1 MYTNL
6 PAISQ
11 KLSKLDIQTLA
22 IQSGFIRS
30 TPQKISPYQLVLSFM
45 MSIGQVC
52 FSLSDWSNQLMRLF
66 GVSVSKQA
74 IDQRTAGPRHVE
86 FARQLLQAAI
96 QQFTGLADE
105 DDLSSELLSA
115 YNRVIIQDSSCVKL
129 PACLWTL
136 FEGTH
141 SKTGNKTATARIQLA
156 MDLKQEQVL
165 ELALRGYRN
174 NDQSYASTI
183 CDWVQPGDLVLRDQG
198 YFVLDVL
205 DDIGRKGAYFLSR
218 LKPGVKVYAPGEDQP
233 MQLLKICRSKAKKGI
248 QWFEI
253 PLEVGSNK
261 RLAVRLIVHQ
271 LPQNQYQKRR
281 RKALENRHSK
291 AKHSAEY
298 LDLLQWHFL
307 ITNAPLEIMSCQQA
321 AKIYRLRWRIE
332 IVFKCWKSHFKLQNV
347 LLAQRRMKASRA
359 QITIYL
365 YLLYLIIAFIGPFLY
380 YARVIYKQ
388 TGRLL
393 SLVKW
398 ARIVATHTV
407 DLSQT
412 DSQSP
417 WIQHLARAATY
428 EQRKERPNFFQLM
441 YEHLFA

>member
-11 KLSKLDIQTLA
+11 KLDKLELNALA
-22 IQSGFIRS
+22 IQSGFVRS
-30 TPQKISPYQLVLSFM
+30 TPQKITPHQFVLSFM

-52 FSLSDWSNQLMRLF
+52 FSLSDWANQLMRLF
-66 GVSVSKQA
+66 GISVSKQA
-74 IDQRTAGPRHVE
+74 IDQRTAGRRHVE
-86 FARQLLQAAI
+86 FTRQLLQAAI
-96 QQFTGLADE
+96 EQYTSLAEE
-105 DDLSSELLSA
+105 DNLSSELLSA
-115 YNRVIIQDSSCVKL
+115 YQRVIVQDSTCVKL
-129 PACLWTL
+129 PECLWTL
-136 FEGTH
+136 FEGAH
-141 SKTGNKTATARIQLA
+141 SKTGSKTAMARLQLA
-156 MDLKQEQVL
+156 MELKQAQVL

-183 CDWVQPGDLVLRDQG
+183 CDWIQPDDLVLRDQG
-198 YFVLDVL
+198 YFVLDAL
-205 DDIGRKGAYFLSR
+205 NNIDRKGAYFLSR
-218 LKPGVKVYAPGEDQP
+218 LKPGVKTYAPSNDQR
-233 MQLLKICRSKAKKGI
+233 MDLLALCRSKAKKGI
-248 QWFEI
+248 QCFEI
-253 PLEVGSNK
+253 PLEVGSKK

-281 RKALENRHSK
+281 RKALANRHSK

-332 IVFKCWKSHFKLQNV
+332 IVFKCWKSHFQLQKV
-347 LLAQRRMKASRA
+347 LLAQGRMKASRA

-365 YLLYLIIAFIGPFLY
+365 YLLYLIFAFIGPFLY

-393 SLVKW
+393 SLDKW
-398 ARIVATHTV
+398 ARMVATHTV
-407 DLSQT
+407 DLSQA
-412 DSQSP
+412 DSQTQ

-428 EQRKERPNFFQLM
+428 EKRKDRSNFFQLM
-441 YEHLFA
+441 YEQPFA